1 MGQQAIERIQREV
14 GIRWR
19 EKTVDTVK
27 TGNPNTPVKG
37 IATTMAATLDVVKR
51 ASALERNKIVVH
63 EPTFY
68 SSLEDEAYA
77 PDNTGDPLFAFK
89 KSLIEKNDLVV

>member
-51 ASALERNKIVVH
+51 ASAV
-63 EPTFY
+63 
-68 SSLEDEAYA
+68 
-77 PDNTGDPLFAFK
+77 
-89 KSLIEKNDLVV
+89 